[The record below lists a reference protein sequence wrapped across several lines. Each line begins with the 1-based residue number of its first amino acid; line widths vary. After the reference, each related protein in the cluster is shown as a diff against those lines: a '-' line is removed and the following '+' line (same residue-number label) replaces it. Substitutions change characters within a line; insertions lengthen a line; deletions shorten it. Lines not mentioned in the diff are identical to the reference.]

1 MQQQQQEDD
10 LSRSDAPGDGG
21 AATLS
26 GKSAV
31 LCLPLMLG
39 VTHCS

>member
-21 AATLS
+21 AATSS
-26 GKSAV
+26 GKSRA
-31 LCLPLMLG
+31 LPLMFG